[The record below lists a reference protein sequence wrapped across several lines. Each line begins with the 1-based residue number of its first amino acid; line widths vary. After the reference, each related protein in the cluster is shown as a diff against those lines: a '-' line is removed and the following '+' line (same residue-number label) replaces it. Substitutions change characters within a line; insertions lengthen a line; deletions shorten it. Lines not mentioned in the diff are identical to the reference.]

1 MTRISQLMTALLTLA
16 LPLPAQAQDTTPGLS
31 ILPESTLIVRPQ
43 AELIVRPEILRDLR
57 LSATQIEQFLR
68 AHPELDKEAKPLPD
82 GRIVLPPELT
92 EGARYG
98 FEKRMAIAGHG
109 QVFDIEGRP
118 VEISR
123 DEAAKLMSEIQEV
136 TLLERRASKLPD
148 LGEIDA
154 LLEMSKMLEEMRSI
168 RDLDQTNRLYLQYLT
183 VRAEAQLLS
192 DARRSALMWRAEHLS
207 RVLFDW
213 PKVEAVLRPEIV
225 EIKFRLADLVIAL
238 LTQTD
243 YMRSCGAEDVPVPPD
258 FSTNSSKWTF
268 QGNLASTL
276 IVQGKTAAVYTYA
289 SPSVRGS
296 CIALPRGPGGANDV
310 AGVICQSAETG
321 KACFWDNL
329 EKGSGDIIPFGNDA
343 VIRIRDMQD
352 ATELS
357 LNCTGCHQGNN
368 VFNISPDDPTW
379 CRLLRGGK
387 PGANCSTLSGPNA
400 ANFTTEVDPGVLSLS
415 VPGTNPPVLHSRYTP
430 LSGAPARPGWVN
442 DTGPG
447 CGNACHLGPNATFA
461 PPLMP
466 PACGVNCN

>member
-16 LPLPAQAQDTTPGLS
+16 LPLPAEAQDTNPGLS

-109 QVFDIEGRP
+109 QAFDIEGRP

-123 DEAAKLMSEIQEV
+123 GEAAKLLSEIQEV
-136 TLLERRASKLPD
+136 ALLERRAGKPRELPD
-148 LGEIDA
+148 MDR
-154 LLEMSKMLEEMRSI
+154 LLRMTKMLDELRGI
-168 RDLDQTNRLYLQYLT
+168 RDLDDTNRLYAQYLT
-183 VRAEAQLLS
+183 IRAEAQMLE
-192 DARRSALMWRAEHLS
+192 DERRSALIWRAEFLS
-207 RVLFDW
+207 RLLF
-213 PKVEAVLRPEIV
+213 PEQQIEAVLRPEILEV
-225 EIKFRLADLVIAL
+225 KFQLAEWVIASL
-238 LTQTD
+238 SQTD
-243 YMRSCGAEDVPVPPD
+243 YMRSCGADDVPVPPD

-276 IVQGKTAAVYTYA
+276 IVQGQTAAVYTYA

-296 CIALPRGPGGANDV
+296 CIALPRGSGGPSNV

-329 EKGSGDIIPFGNDA
+329 EKGTGDIIPFGNNA
-343 VIRIRDMQD
+343 VIKIREMQD

-357 LNCTGCHQGNN
+357 QNCTSCHRGNN

-387 PGANCSTLSGPNA
+387 PGAKCSTLSGPNA
-400 ANFTTEVDPGVLSLS
+400 ANFTTEVDPGVLPLS

-442 DTGPG
+442 NTGPG
-447 CGNACHLGPNATFA
+447 CGSACHLGPNAPFA

-466 PACGVNCN
+466 PACGANCN